1 MTIMD
6 IQFLILFAPTLALLV
21 YAVREGWKSDK
32 QNEQGE

>member
-21 YAVREGWKSDK
+21 YAVREDGNSDK
-32 QNEQGE
+32 TNKGE